1 MSEGRRVTHRSTRP
15 LMGTFVT
22 VTIAHGD
29 AATAESLID
38 LAFDAMTSW
47 CAEASEWEP
56 EAAVS
61 RLSGAPVG
69 EPVALPTPLFRLLL
83 LAQRV
88 WRDSSGAF
96 DPSWLP
102 LKALWP
108 IRGQS
113 EPPAPDAVAAALAEV
128 GLDALHLRE
137 GEPATAVKRRAG
149 LRLGLGAIAKG
160 AAVDLA
166 CEALEA
172 AGATRFLID
181 AGGDI
186 RGRADGAG
194 WVVGIRDGRGADLHS
209 LIHLQRGAVATSGS
223 YEAGF
228 EREGQRY
235 HHLLDPRTGYPVPR
249 LGGCTVIAPSC
260 ALADALAT
268 ACFVLGSEAGRD
280 LLRHHPGS
288 AALWLEADGTETASD
303 GWPSTSDR
311 VELPPATGFC

>member
-1 MSEGRRVTHRSTRP
+1 MSAGHRVTHRSTRP

-22 VTIAHGD
+22 VTVTHED
-29 AATAESLID
+29 ATAAEALLD
-38 LAFDAMTSW
+38 LAFDAMTAW

-61 RLSGAPVG
+61 RLSRAAVG
-69 EPVALPTPLFRLLL
+69 EPVALPDPLFRLLL

-88 WRDSSGAF
+88 WADSAGAF

-102 LKALWP
+102 LKDIWP
-108 IRGQS
+108 MRGQS
-113 EPPAPDAVAAALAEV
+113 APPSAEAVAAALAEV
-128 GLDALHLRE
+128 GLQALELRD
-137 GEPATAVKRRAG
+137 GPHPTAVKHRTG
-149 LRLGLGAIAKG
+149 LHLGLGAIAKG
-160 AAVDLA
+160 AAVDIA

-172 AGATRFLID
+172 AGATSFLVD

-186 RGRADGAG
+186 RGRDEGAG

-209 LIHLQRGAVATSGS
+209 LIHLQRGAIATSGS

-228 EREGQRY
+228 EHEGRRY

-260 ALADALAT
+260 GLADALAT
-268 ACFVLGSEAGRD
+268 ACFVLGPDAGRV
-280 LLRHHPGS
+280 LLDRYPGS
-288 AALWLEADGTETASD
+288 TALWLDSEGGEVASE
-303 GWPSTSDR
+303 GWPATKST
-311 VELPPATGFC
+311 VALPPATGFC

>member
-15 LMGTFVT
+15 LMGTFVSVT
-22 VTIAHGD
+22 VTHED
-29 AATAESLID
+29 ATAAEAQID
-38 LAFDAMTSW
+38 LAFEAMTAW

-61 RLSGAPVG
+61 LLGRTPVG
-69 EPVALPTPLFRLLL
+69 EPVALPDPLFRLLL
-83 LAQRV
+83 LAQHV
-88 WRDSSGAF
+88 WHDSAGAF

-102 LKALWP
+102 LKPLWP
-108 IRGQS
+108 MRGQS
-113 EPPAPDAVAAALAEV
+113 SPPSAEAVTAALAEV
-128 GLDALHLRE
+128 GLQALELRE
-137 GEPATAVKRRAG
+137 GPHPTAVKHRTG
-149 LRLGLGAIAKG
+149 LHLGLGAIAKG

-172 AGATRFLID
+172 AGATSFLVD

-186 RGRADGAG
+186 RGRDDGTG
-194 WVVGIRDGRGADLHS
+194 WLVGVQDGQGLHLHS
-209 LIHLQRGAVATSGS
+209 RLHLQRGSIATSGS

-228 EREGQRY
+228 EHEGQRY
-235 HHLLDPRTGYPVPR
+235 HHLLDPRSGYPVPW

-268 ACFVLGSEAGRD
+268 ACFVLGPDAGRA
-280 LLRHHPGS
+280 LLTRYPQT

-303 GWPSTSDR
+303 GWPSSNDP
-311 VELPPATGFC
+311 VALPPATGFC